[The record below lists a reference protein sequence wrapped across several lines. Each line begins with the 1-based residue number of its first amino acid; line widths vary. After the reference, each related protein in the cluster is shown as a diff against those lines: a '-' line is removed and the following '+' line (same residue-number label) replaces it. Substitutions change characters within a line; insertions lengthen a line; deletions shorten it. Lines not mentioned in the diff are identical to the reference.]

1 MHISRTITSDQAAYR
16 DFMTHFDTAA
26 TVKEGE
32 EVSAEKKQE
41 IVREL
46 VKKVSEGQGCLTGS
60 KETGE
65 SSFYVN

>member
-1 MHISRTITSDQAAYR
+1 
-16 DFMTHFDTAA
+16 MTHFDTAA